1 MKIKIN
7 GIFGKYNNIVDLDSK
22 CNIFIGENGVG
33 KSTTMKIINTFLSGN
48 FVDLLKY
55 YFSSIEII
63 DNDKTKM
70 IINYTDL
77 IPRAEDIL
85 RITRRCDPNAE
96 ERMNPDLRVYGYDSG
111 TVIKHFN
118 DLMQIVEQNSD
129 AYVHL
134 LRTVLNEQTHF
145 SIDGFKKQYN
155 IDSGNVY
162 DASYVLLAFY
172 YNVLDILKYNEITYY
187 DKTIFSDKEYYKEID
202 NLLEKYKKVFLIS
215 SVKELNI
222 TNDVYKIPYR
232 YCCKND
238 EYRVLDSYKK
248 LEKKLLEKIDKDIK
262 NSTLFNKE
270 SIYIEVE
277 AKERFYK
284 ELFDN
289 YDLDLIIK
297 NTLIDNVYKDY
308 DVYLDLNGKYNDEN
322 KLNIDLQKLLFKNY
336 YSQDVIMK
344 FVSDYYTM
352 LRKMIYREYTDEE
365 LDIDY
370 ILDDD
375 DIYNKII
382 IFIEPLIPD
391 HSFYRSFSC
400 SSRDRY
406 TYERKVFN
414 KFIYD
419 NLEFYVNYESE
430 KIKILNEL
438 FEEYF
443 KSKKIYC
450 SPNGLIIS
458 DVKDFN
464 NRYSMKYLSEGEMR
478 IIIILVLTVLNENG
492 VLLLDEPETSLSVM
506 WQQRLVN
513 DILENGMVEH
523 LIIST
528 QSPFIVDDDKL
539 LDYVNCLPGDVI
551 NE

>member
-7 GIFGKYNNIVDLDSK
+7 GIFDKYNNLVDLDKK

-33 KSTTMKIINTFLSGN
+33 KSTTMKIINTFLSGD
-48 FVDLLKY
+48 FIGILKY

-63 DNDKTKM
+63 DNEKT
-70 IINYTDL
+70 IITINYTDL

-85 RITRRCDPNAE
+85 RITRKCDPKAE
-96 ERMNPDLRVYGYDSG
+96 DKMNPNLRVYGYDSG

-118 DLMQIVEQNSD
+118 DLMQIVKGNND
-129 AYVHL
+129 VYRHL
-134 LRTVLNEQTHF
+134 LRTVLNEETNF

-155 IDSGNVY
+155 IKSGNVH
-162 DASYVLLAFY
+162 DASYVLLGFY
-172 YNVLDILKYNEITYY
+172 LNVLNTLKYNEISYF
-187 DKTIFSDKEYYKEID
+187 DETIFSDKEYYKVID
-202 NLLEKYKKVFLIS
+202 KLLEKYRKVFLIS

-238 EYRVLDSYKK
+238 EYRVLDSYKN
-248 LEKKLLEKIDKDIK
+248 LEKKLLGKIDKDIK
-262 NSTLFNKE
+262 KSNLFNKE
-270 SIYIEVE
+270 SLHIEVE

-297 NTLIDNVYKDY
+297 NTVINNVYKDY
-308 DVYLDLNGKYNDEN
+308 DVYLDLNGKYNDEK

-336 YSQDVIMK
+336 YSEDVIIK
-344 FVSDYYTM
+344 FVRDYYTM
-352 LRKMIYREYTDEE
+352 LRKMIYREYTEEE

-391 HSFYRSFSC
+391 YSFYRTFSG

-406 TYERKVFN
+406 PYEKKVFN
-414 KFIYD
+414 KFIHD
-419 NLEFYVNYESE
+419 NLDFYVNYESD
-430 KIKILNEL
+430 KIKKLNEL

-478 IIIILVLTVLNENG
+478 IIILLVLTVLNENS
-492 VLLLDEPETSLSVM
+492 VLLIDEPETSLSVM

-523 LIIST
+523 LIVST
-528 QSPFIVDDDKL
+528 QSPFIVNDDNL
-539 LDYVNCLPGDVI
+539 MEYVNCLPGDVI

>member
-7 GIFGKYNNIVDLDSK
+7 GIFDKYNNIVDLDSK

-77 IPRAEDIL
+77 IPKAEDIL

-297 NTLIDNVYKDY
+297 NTLFDNVYKDY